1 MLSNNIN
8 LRKIGL
14 MFLIF
19 SLVFTGMGASLG
31 TPVSYA
37 ASVEVY
43 VASNGDDTTGDG
55 SRDKPYATLYKAYQD
70 IIDVGIIYVLN
81 DITLSANGGTFLEF
95 HQGKNVTITTAPGAT
110 KPAVIQRGTPS
121 GVGKDTLIDLNNG
134 SQLTLKDIIIDGS
147 SQVTLTKGRIINVY
161 NSKLVISE
169 GAILR
174 NNYSEFGGSAI
185 YLNAS
190 TAIAEMTGGEIRGNK
205 HTTSGAVLVDNGTF
219 TMTGGLITENI
230 GGGVDVRLS
239 GQFFLSGDAHV
250 TGNTIVESGQQKDR
264 NVNLQGTKLLNLS
277 GAFTGRAGITAQNRM
292 TAGSQFGQATAG
304 DLAGLENLIAD
315 NYPLFAV
322 YGGGNAL
329 LWQLLPTVALDQP
342 SGDKVFIGKPEFAGT
357 ATPGATVKVKI
368 DDNITLTA
376 TADANGNW
384 SVKPDTDL
392 PNDVYNIEIT
402 ATNYDRTSAPVLKT
416 LEVDTTPPAVAL
428 EQPFGDKVFTGK
440 PEFAGT
446 ATPGATVN
454 VKINDNITLTTIAD
468 ANGNWSVKPDADLP
482 DDTYNVEV
490 TATKDGKTST
500 AVSKTVVV
508 DTTAPAVALD
518 QPSGEKVFTGK
529 PTFAGTATPGA
540 MVTVKVNDNITLTT
554 TADANGNWSVKPDTD
569 LPNGTYNV
577 EVTATK
583 DTKTSAP
590 VSKTIEVDTTVPTVT
605 LEQPNGDTVFTGKP
619 TFAGTTTPGAT
630 VTVKIKDG
638 PTLTATADAN
648 GNWSVTPDM
657 DLPNGIYNVE
667 VTATKDTKTSM
678 PVIKNITVDA
688 VDKSALEKKANEIIG
703 KITAGDLT
711 ESDHTQVSW
720 DNLKRALDE
729 AESVLNDPSV
739 TQDEVDQAL
748 TALEQAEKDLVK
760 LGGELDNLDLVGLN
774 NDGTQPIQ
782 LDPVFDPNQYK
793 NYQGTVT
800 NDVYGISLN
809 PKAKYPYDTQ
819 VKVFVNGKEYPADQW
834 NNLPLEEGEENVI
847 KVGVYDKAGQPINE
861 YTYTIFRE
869 SAVPADNNLG
879 SLVPSVGSLSPA
891 FDPNQDSYTMSVSNS
906 VYQIQLTPTA
916 LDPNA
921 TIQIR
926 VNDGEW
932 KEVSSGQI
940 SDYLA
945 LNVGLNNIVVK
956 VTGKD
961 GSFKEYTV
969 KVTRETSSNNG
980 GGSTGNTGGTTP
992 PPTDN
997 TNKPGNIITTVNGSN
1012 VSFAS
1017 GTVND
1022 DQATV
1027 TIDKNKLS
1035 GILADGEGHK
1045 LGIRVPGNGDVEVR
1059 GLTLEDLKKIA
1070 DTGSSLEIEDVLA
1083 IYPVPAGQLDVNVIS
1098 KQFGN
1103 APISDI
1109 AANIKIK
1116 RSADDLAKLASEKA
1130 VQGGY
1135 ELLVHPVDL
1144 DLTFMHDGKT
1154 DRAGLLNGYAPK
1166 YIALP
1171 VGIDPNRITTGVI
1184 VNPDGSVFHVPTVVT
1199 KVNNRYFAL
1208 INDLRSSGTYSVIWN
1223 PQDFEDVQYHWGRT
1237 DVNNIAARLDLKGN
1251 GDNTFSP
1258 NRHVTRSEFA
1268 EIVVLGLGLMRQ
1280 DAPQNIY
1287 PDVPSTAWYRNA
1299 VALADEFD
1307 IVRGYTDG
1315 SFKGSQQITREQGFA
1330 MIARAYRLIQSEN
1343 VPSPEQI
1350 ASTLASYEDGDKV
1363 ASWAKADVAQLI
1375 AAGIIQGNGPDHLS
1389 PKAQMTRAEVTA
1401 LIARM
1406 LKLTNLIDK

>member
-1 MLSNNIN
+1 M
-8 LRKIGL
+8 

-19 SLVFTGMGASLG
+19 SLVFTGIGASLG
-31 TPVSYA
+31 TPISYA
-37 ASVEVY
+37 ASSEVY
-43 VASNGDDTTGDG
+43 VASGGNDTTGDG
-55 SRDKPYATLYKAYQD
+55 TKKFPYATLSKAYLE
-70 IIDVGIIYVLN
+70 IN
-81 DITLSANGGTFLEF
+81 DGGTIFLLDNITLSAQNNSFLEIN
-95 HQGKNVTITTAPGAT
+95 QAKNITITTADGVVN
-110 KPAVIQRGTPS
+110 PAVIKRGTPT
-121 GVGKDTLIDLNNG
+121 GAQKDTLINLTAG
-134 SQLTLKDIIIDGS
+134 GLTLKNIIIDGNS
-147 SQVTLTKGRIINVY
+147 DPSWGRIVNVDR
-161 NSKLVISE
+161 SGKLFITE
-169 GAILR
+169 GAVLQ
-174 NNYSEFGGSAI
+174 NNYSKFPGSAV
-185 YLNAS
+185 YLMSS
-190 TAIAEMTGGEIRGNK
+190 TAVVEMTGGEIRGNSYAS
-205 HTTSGAVLVDNGTF
+205 SGTVLIGGGTF
-219 TMTGGLITENI
+219 TMTGGLITDNI
-230 GGGVDVRLS
+230 GGGVDLQA
-239 GQFFLSGDAHV
+239 GTFNLSGDASI

-264 NVNLQGTKLLNLS
+264 NVNLQGNTFLTLK
-277 GAFTGRAGITAQNRM
+277 GAFTGKAGITAQNRM
-292 TAGSQFGQATAG
+292 TAGSKFGQAIAG

-322 YGGGNAL
+322 YGVGNAL
-329 LWQLLPTVALDQP
+329 LWQSLPTVTLDQP

-392 PNDVYNIEIT
+392 PNDIYNIEIT

-428 EQPFGDKVFTGK
+428 EQPSGDKVFTGK

-446 ATPGATVN
+446 ATPGATVK

-468 ANGNWSVKPDADLP
+468 ANGNWSVKPDTDLP
-482 DDTYNVEV
+482 DDTYNVEI

-500 AVSKTVVV
+500 PVSKTVEV
-508 DTTAPAVALD
+508 DTLAPAVAMD

-529 PTFAGTATPGA
+529 PEFAGTATPGA
-540 MVTVKVNDNITLTT
+540 TVTVKVNDNITLTT

-590 VSKTIEVDTTVPTVT
+590 VSKTIEVDTTAPTVT

-619 TFAGTTTPGAT
+619 EFAGTATPGAT
-630 VTVKIKDG
+630 VMVKINDNI
-638 PTLTATADAN
+638 TLTTIADAN
-648 GNWSVTPDM
+648 GNWSVKPDM

-678 PVIKNITVDA
+678 PVRKDITIEA
-688 VDKSALEKKANEIIG
+688 VDKSALEKKANEIDG
-703 KITAGDLT
+703 KIIAGELT
-711 ESDHTQVSW
+711 DSDYTQASW

-729 AESVLNDPSV
+729 AERVLNDPTA
-739 TQDEVDQAL
+739 TQEEVDQAL

-760 LGGELDNLDLVGLN
+760 LGGELGELNHVGLTQ
-774 NDGTQPIQ
+774 DGEKEITLTPA
-782 LDPVFDPNQYK
+782 FDPNQYK
-793 NYQGTVT
+793 NYSGTVT

-809 PKAKYPYDTQ
+809 PVAKYPDDTQ
-819 VKVFVNGKEYPADQW
+819 VRVFVEGKEYLSDDW
-834 NNLPLEEGEENVI
+834 NKLPLIEGKNEI
-847 KVGVYDKAGQPINE
+847 KVGVYDKAGELINE
-861 YTYTIFRE
+861 YTYVIVRE
-869 SAVPADNNLG
+869 SAVPANNKLE
-879 SLVPSVGSLSPA
+879 SLVPSVGHLFPV
-891 FDPNQDSYTMSVSNS
+891 FDPNQESYTMSVANS
-906 VYQIQLTPTA
+906 VNQLQLTPTA
-916 LDPNA
+916 QDPNA
-921 TIQIR
+921 TIQIQ
-926 VNDGEW
+926 VNNGEW
-932 KEVSSGQI
+932 KTVTTGEL

-945 LNVGLNNIVVK
+945 LNVGPNVITIK
-956 VTGKD
+956 VTDQNGK
-961 GSFKEYTV
+961 GKTYSVT
-969 KVTRETSSNNG
+969 VTRAS
-980 GGSTGNTGGTTP
+980 GNDNSG
-992 PPTDN
+992 TDN
-997 TNKPGNIITTVNGSN
+997 TPTSPTPPTTDNPVKPGNIVTTDNGSN

-1017 GTVND
+1017 GTVNG

-1027 TIDKNKLS
+1027 TIDKDKLS
-1035 GILADGEGHK
+1035 GILADGKGHK
-1045 LGIRVPGNGDVEVR
+1045 LGISVPGKGDVEVR
-1059 GLTLEDLKKIA
+1059 GLTLEGLKKIT

-1083 IYPVPAGQLDVNVIS
+1083 IYPVPAGKLDVNAIS

-1103 APISDI
+1103 APLSDI
-1109 AANIKIK
+1109 AVNIKIK
-1116 RSADDLAKLASEKA
+1116 RSADDLAKVAREKA
-1130 VQGGY
+1130 AQGGY

-1144 DLTFMHDGKT
+1144 DLTFNHDGKT

-1171 VGIDPNRITTGVI
+1171 EGVDPNRITTGVI

-1199 KVNNRYFAL
+1199 KIDNRYFAL

-1223 PQDFEDVQYHWGRT
+1223 PQDFDDVQYHWGRA

-1258 NRHVTRSEFA
+1258 NRYVTRSEFA

-1307 IVRGYTDG
+1307 IVRGYEDG
-1315 SFKGSQQITREQGFA
+1315 NFKGGQQITREQGFA

-1343 VPSPEQI
+1343 VPSQEQI
-1350 ASTLASYEDGDKV
+1350 ASALAPYADGATV

-1375 AAGIIQGNGPDHLS
+1375 TSGIIQGNGPELLS
-1389 PKAQMTRAEVTA
+1389 PKAEMTRAEVTA

-1406 LKLTNLIDK
+1406 LKVTHLIDK